1 MSEKYLNYY
10 VELLSSTVNDVVLRN
25 ISLQANSRI
34 SEDVI
39 AEQQQQIQD
48 LTAKSEQASNS
59 INNSIAEH
67 KNVSENYQNTIN
79 DLNSK
84 INTLNQLASEY
95 KNSKHQIAH
104 VDTFRNELIKAR
116 KETEDMKDYY
126 ENIISELNDK
136 IKYLQLTPAQ
146 RKKIDNLKV
155 AEVVPENIKDGG
167 MF

>member
-95 KNSKHQIAH
+95 ENSKHQIAH

-136 IKYLQLTPAQ
+136 INYLQLTPAQ

>member
-136 IKYLQLTPAQ
+136 INYLQLTPAQ

-155 AEVVPENIKDGG
+155 AEIVPENIKDGG

>member
-136 IKYLQLTPAQ
+136 INYLQLTPAQ

>member
-95 KNSKHQIAH
+95 ENSKHQIAH

-155 AEVVPENIKDGG
+155 AEIVPENIKDGG

>member
-59 INNSIAEH
+59 IAEH

-95 KNSKHQIAH
+95 KNSEHQIAH

-155 AEVVPENIKDGG
+155 AEIVPENIKDGG

>member
-146 RKKIDNLKV
+146 
-155 AEVVPENIKDGG
+155 
-167 MF
+167 

>member
-48 LTAKSEQASNS
+48 LTAKSEQAS
-59 INNSIAEH
+59 NSIAEH

-136 IKYLQLTPAQ
+136 INYLQLTPAQ

>member
-155 AEVVPENIKDGG
+155 AEIVPENIKDGG